1 MISISEL
8 DDRIEVSWSL
18 LRRASGMADRL
29 QPAPPTIVAAI
40 DREIVFLRD
49 CAHEVPARNKE
60 LDDLVKLWDRLAVR
74 ISAKLN

>member
-1 MISISEL
+1 
-8 DDRIEVSWSL
+8 
-18 LRRASGMADRL
+18 MADRL